1 MWQFIINIKT
11 LNKDETFTL
20 QNKPEF
26 SKISYDLYCQNIGFA
41 DSDFNSC
48 QLLDDP
54 ISDVFRS
61 DVYLLDFPACKLCSA
76 IVLKFS
82 KL

>member
-26 SKISYDLYCQNIGFA
+26 SKIRYDLYCQNIGFV

-54 ISDVFRS
+54 IPDVFLS
-61 DVYLLDFPACKLCSA
+61 DFYLLDFPACNAQQLY
-76 IVLKFS
+76 
-82 KL
+82 